1 MKESID
7 GIPMGVSSWLFC
19 KLVLVPAMFK
29 ILLVLALAAGFSGEV
44 LESWEICELDV
55 DLRTKNADF

>member
-1 MKESID
+1 
-7 GIPMGVSSWLFC
+7 MGVSSWLFC

-29 ILLVLALAAGFSGEV
+29 ILIVLALAAGFSGEV